1 MHPHGMK
8 PARTRRAFL
17 LCYAAY
23 TAIYLARLNLSM
35 ASPVLKSDGT
45 LTAAQIGLLGGI
57 FSAVYAVGRQLNG
70 ARCDHVPPV
79 RMIAGGLALASGAN
93 LLFGAFPPFAALAAL
108 WAVNALAQSMLWSAI
123 LRVIAALYAPDDAQ
137 RKASLMITSVAVGN
151 VAGIAV
157 NTALLRGSAS
167 AAFRVPGGVLALLCG
182 GALMLLR
189 GIGSESAGAAGRLSI
204 RTLAAPLHRPA
215 VRRMLLPAL
224 LHGVMKDNISL
235 WMTVYLT
242 DRFAMQ
248 LTQSAGYVLLI
259 PLDLALIAAGVWY
272 AASVVRLKNSAS
284 RMAAGA
290 LGIQTDTKHM
300 PYELKCLGDELGSM
314 GKGLSRALDEKMKSE
329 RLKTELITNVS
340 HDIKTPLT
348 SIVNYVELLER
359 EELSGQAAEYVSVL
373 ARQSSRMKK
382 LIDDLVEASKAS
394 TGNIETH
401 PEPLDLSVMAGQT
414 DGEYAA
420 RLAERDLKLVVTGA
434 DKPAMV
440 RADSRLVWRIWDNL
454 LGNICKYAMPGTRVY
469 IALERRG
476 QTVATVFRNIS
487 EQPLEKSGDE
497 LTERFV
503 RGDNSRSGE
512 GSGLGLSIAAGLAA
526 VQGGSLS
533 VTADG
538 DLLKVEV
545 LLPAINEEPATV
557 PVPTATAE
565 N

>member
-57 FSAVYAVGRQLNG
+57 FSAVYAVGRLMNG

-189 GIGSESAGAAGRLSI
+189 GIGSESSDAAGRLSI

-259 PLDLALIAAGVWY
+259 PLVGLAGRLLYPAAARGLRSDSRTASAGFALCAAASLPLALHIPSPWASVSCLSLLYAAVSLVNTYVLSVFPMSFAADGC
-272 AASVVRLKNSAS
+272 AASVSGLLDFATYL
-284 RMAAGA
+284 GA
-290 LGIQTDTKHM
+290 
-300 PYELKCLGDELGSM
+300 
-314 GKGLSRALDEKMKSE
+314 GLSAVVYGVVIEHIGYAPMFASW
-329 RLKTELITNVS
+329 
-340 HDIKTPLT
+340 
-348 SIVNYVELLER
+348 
-359 EELSGQAAEYVSVL
+359 AVL
-373 ARQSSRMKK
+373 AILSLIRM
-382 LIDDLVEASKAS
+382 
-394 TGNIETH
+394 
-401 PEPLDLSVMAGQT
+401 
-414 DGEYAA
+414 
-420 RLAERDLKLVVTGA
+420 R
-434 DKPAMV
+434 
-440 RADSRLVWRIWDNL
+440 
-454 LGNICKYAMPGTRVY
+454 
-469 IALERRG
+469 
-476 QTVATVFRNIS
+476 
-487 EQPLEKSGDE
+487 
-497 LTERFV
+497 
-503 RGDNSRSGE
+503 
-512 GSGLGLSIAAGLAA
+512 
-526 VQGGSLS
+526 
-533 VTADG
+533 
-538 DLLKVEV
+538 KVK
-545 LLPAINEEPATV
+545 
-557 PVPTATAE
+557 
-565 N
+565 

>member
-57 FSAVYAVGRQLNG
+57 FSAVYAVGRLMNG

-79 RMIAGGLALASGAN
+79 RMIAGGL
-93 LLFGAFPPFAALAAL
+93 AL

-204 RTLAAPLHRPA
+204 RTLAAPLHCPA
-215 VRRMLLPAL
+215 VRRMMLPAL

-259 PLDLALIAAGVWY
+259 PLVGLAGRLLYPAAARGLRSDSRTASAGFALCAAASLPLALHIPSPWASVSCLSLLYAAVSLVNTYVLSVFPMSFAADGC
-272 AASVVRLKNSAS
+272 AASVSGLLDFATYL
-284 RMAAGA
+284 GA
-290 LGIQTDTKHM
+290 
-300 PYELKCLGDELGSM
+300 
-314 GKGLSRALDEKMKSE
+314 GLS
-329 RLKTELITNVS
+329 
-340 HDIKTPLT
+340 
-348 SIVNYVELLER
+348 
-359 EELSGQAAEYVSVL
+359 AAVYGVVIEHIGYAPMFASWAVL
-373 ARQSSRMKK
+373 AILSLIRM
-382 LIDDLVEASKAS
+382 
-394 TGNIETH
+394 
-401 PEPLDLSVMAGQT
+401 
-414 DGEYAA
+414 
-420 RLAERDLKLVVTGA
+420 R
-434 DKPAMV
+434 
-440 RADSRLVWRIWDNL
+440 
-454 LGNICKYAMPGTRVY
+454 
-469 IALERRG
+469 
-476 QTVATVFRNIS
+476 
-487 EQPLEKSGDE
+487 
-497 LTERFV
+497 
-503 RGDNSRSGE
+503 
-512 GSGLGLSIAAGLAA
+512 
-526 VQGGSLS
+526 
-533 VTADG
+533 
-538 DLLKVEV
+538 KVK
-545 LLPAINEEPATV
+545 
-557 PVPTATAE
+557 
-565 N
+565 